1 MITVHTNYE
10 NIEAHKKIT
19 FGVNHSILLNTP
31 TKLNIFISF
40 TILASYFHKQTVSE
54 IYFLVWIL
62 LYLIK
67 HYASTNLLL
76 LIK

>member
-31 TKLNIFISF
+31 TKLNIFFPSLFLPVISTSKLFQKFSFWFGFCF
-40 TILASYFHKQTVSE
+40 T
-54 IYFLVWIL
+54 
-62 LYLIK
+62 
-67 HYASTNLLL
+67 
-76 LIK
+76 

>member
-54 IYFLVWIL
+54 I
-62 LYLIK
+62 
-67 HYASTNLLL
+67 
-76 LIK
+76 